1 MAFIDKAAIWA
12 VKKETTYGVAD
23 PIVYGTDFV
32 EFIGPQMDGTIDRIE
47 REVLSNSLVK
57 KQSLLGKNTSSGTLP
72 IEVSSTDGLGA
83 LNGDV
88 LYESAM
94 GVRIAPVASEVPT
107 INTASTIDVAL
118 GTDWA
123 IGQAVK
129 VTVDGSPEYVTI
141 TAITGN
147 TLSVS
152 PSFVGTTATAI
163 EGLLSYRL
171 SSPSDAT
178 VSFVVQEYL
187 EGNGTQVAYTYN
199 GCVAASMGLEFPIAS
214 IIKSSFSVQGSE
226 FAVSNVTD
234 EAKVCATNTPQLAKN
249 MTFTYDGT
257 SYDISD
263 LSVNVEND
271 VQDIEA
277 ITTAG
282 ITDKFI
288 TGKSTVGGSF
298 MLEYEGKALFDVY
311 TAGTAGELNI
321 KSIAS
326 NSKAFG
332 VYAPKV
338 ILNNVSKTIDSAI
351 YKDNVEFECLSSDAC
366 IDNVEDALTI
376 WFE

>member
-366 IDNVEDALTI
+366 VDNVEDALTI